1 MLSSRTQAVDSDV
14 VVIGAGT
21 AGLAAARRVRDA
33 GLTVTVLEAADRVG
47 GRMATASRD
56 GFLLDRGSRLTA
68 PGLPEEAVCRLTGG
82 ALLHGARGDVHRVG
96 EAQGGGAT
104 TTAADVAADG
114 GRTPESRSFITA
126 FDHSWL
132 RANLARLGQLS
143 DERLAARP
151 ELTAADALAAR
162 GIPARIAE
170 SFLRPLLSAL
180 LHDPQL
186 ATSSRLSDLTLRSFA
201 REGLALAAGG
211 SGALARGLADGL
223 PEEAVRTGVRVTAV
237 STSRVETERHGT
249 VRCRAVVLA
258 TGAREAARLLPGLR
272 VPRFRP
278 VTVLHHAVPGPGP
291 QTGPALLVDAVPERG
306 PLSYSL
312 VASAAD
318 PSRAP
323 EGAALVTSVVL
334 GHAAGEPAEIL
345 DKAARP
351 QLTALYGTP
360 TQEWRLLAAHH
371 DPQAVPL
378 NPPPYTG
385 PRRTRL
391 LDGLYICG
399 DHRGADDLDT
409 ARTAVTALLE
419 DFGRPVLSEP
429 NTIAAA

>member
-33 GLTVTVLEAADRVG
+33 GLTVTVLEATDRIG

-56 GFLLDRGSRLTA
+56 GFLLDRSSRLTA

-82 ALLHGARGDVHRVG
+82 ALLHGAGGEVHRVG
-96 EAQGGGAT
+96 EVQGGGA
-104 TTAADVAADG
+104 TTAADVAADD
-114 GRTPESRSFITA
+114 GRARLSRSFITA

-132 RANLARLGQLS
+132 RANLARLGQLP

-151 ELTAADALAAR
+151 ELPAADALAAR

-170 SFLRPLLSAL
+170 GFLRPLLSAL

-186 ATSSRLSDLTLRSFA
+186 STSSRLSDLTLRSFA

-223 PEEAVRTGVRVTAV
+223 PEDAVRTGVRVTAV

-249 VRCRAVVLA
+249 VRCRAVVVA

-345 DKAARP
+345 DKAARR

-360 TQEWRLLAAHH
+360 AHEWRLLAAHH

-378 NPPPYTG
+378 NPPPYAG

-399 DHRGADDLDT
+399 DHRGADDPDT
-409 ARTAVTALLE
+409 ARTAVAALLE

-429 NTIAAA
+429 NTSAAA